1 MRSRRWDR
9 SGIPSRSP
17 TLRLALNDSNADVR
31 DAAIDALSEVRD
43 SSALDALVAALKSSD
58 PNVRRQ
64 AAEALG
70 QRSEDS
76 E

>member
-1 MRSRRWDR
+1 M
-9 SGIPSRSP
+9 
-17 TLRLALNDSNADVR
+17 NDSNADVR
-31 DAAIDALSEVRD
+31 DAAIEALSEVRD

-70 QRSEDS
+70 QRDESN
-76 E
+76 